1 MLLTKWICAHLL
13 GDFLL
18 QNRRMVRH
26 KQQFKAK
33 SWMLYL
39 HALVHGILFY
49 LFTAEWN
56 AWWMA
61 LIVAV
66 SHFLIDWWKLTRK
79 ESPAIF
85 IADQAMHIAVLT
97 ILWFYAQMDGNAFL
111 SWIDSAL
118 DNQTMW
124 GILMGYFLL
133 MWPFSM
139 IIGLATQ
146 RWRLDIVSH
155 LESQRSSLAE
165 AGKWIGIFERLLVFT
180 FIITNQFAGIGFL
193 ITAKSILRFS
203 ETKKES
209 GRKEAEYILIGTLM
223 SFAVAIITGLLVVLI
238 TKTNGV

>member
-18 QNRRMVRH
+18 QSRQMVRH
-26 KQQFKAK
+26 KQQFKAL
-33 SWMLYL
+33 SWKLYL
-39 HALVHGILFY
+39 HALIHGILFF
-49 LFTAEWN
+49 LFTAQWS

-61 LIVAV
+61 IIVAV
-66 SHFLIDWWKLTRK
+66 SHFFIDWWKLTKR
-79 ESPAIF
+79 ESPAVF
-85 IADQAMHIAVLT
+85 IADQAMHIAVLV
-97 ILWFYAQMDGNAFL
+97 ILWFYAQMDGWAL
-111 SWIDSAL
+111 VTWVDSVL
-118 DNQTMW
+118 NNQDMW
-124 GILMGYFLL
+124 AVLMGYFLL

-193 ITAKSILRFS
+193 ITAKSILRFN

-223 SFAVAIITGLLVVLI
+223 SFAVAIITGLVVVLI
-238 TKTNGV
+238 QNNNA

>member
-18 QNRRMVRH
+18 QNRKMVRH
-26 KQQFKAK
+26 KQQFKAR
-33 SWMLYL
+33 SWKLYL
-39 HALVHGILFY
+39 HAFIHGALFF
-49 LFTAEWN
+49 LLTAQWS

-61 LIVAV
+61 VIVTV
-66 SHFLIDWWKLTRK
+66 SHFFIDWWKLTRK
-79 ESPAIF
+79 ESPANF
-85 IADQAMHIAVLT
+85 IADQAMHIAVLV
-97 ILWFYAQMDGNAFL
+97 ILWFFAEMDGEVFV
-111 SWIDSAL
+111 SWINSVLNNRA
-118 DNQTMW
+118 MW
-124 GILMGYFLL
+124 AVLMGYFLL

-146 RWRLDIVSH
+146 RWRLDIISH

-193 ITAKSILRFS
+193 ITAKSILRFN

-223 SFAVAIITGLLVVLI
+223 SFAVAIITGLIVVLI
-238 TKTNGV
+238 QNNQA

>member
-18 QNRRMVRH
+18 QNRKMVRH
-26 KQQFKAK
+26 KQQLRGR

-39 HALVHGILFY
+39 HAIIHGSLFY
-49 LFTAEWN
+49 LLTAEWN
-56 AWWMA
+56 KWWMA
-61 LIVAV
+61 IIVTV
-66 SHFLIDWWKLTRK
+66 THFFIDLWKLSKK

-85 IADQAMHIAVLT
+85 IADQAMHIAVLV
-97 ILWFYAQMDGNAFL
+97 IMWFYVQMSGTEFIGWINDVL
-111 SWIDSAL
+111 SDQKLW
-118 DNQTMW
+118 TV
-124 GILMGYFLL
+124 LMGYFLL

-146 RWRLDIVSH
+146 RWRLDIISH
-155 LESQRSSLAE
+155 LESQRASLAE

-223 SFAVAIITGLLVVLI
+223 SFAVAIITGLLVTLIIKTDVL
-238 TKTNGV
+238 